1 MECCGNPS
9 DTLAGKEQFMVV
21 GNITKTDLNESSFQ
35 LDDTRH
41 QSILKTTAFQKKF
54 KLSSHNFSNMF
65 DNIFDDDSQME
76 MTQNSTSI
84 KPFHKRKRL
93 LPPSDNNDFSIS
105 SKCDTTG
112 QDSLELS
119 IASPRLRFSHRNKNN
134 SKADMLNY
142 SMSSV
147 ENGSA
152 NDDREVSVEQRNKNL
167 HSDFKKPIDIS
178 SLVVDINTNDNSS
191 VLDKTNLSTTQT
203 ITDNSNK
210 VSDSSLNNTTS
221 GTSDMELNSEKT
233 MFNNSLVSNINQ
245 ISMCSSIDIP
255 SLNHTYDIQDNC
267 NSTRINSLHV
277 SKSNK
282 TMNINS
288 QETLNNE
295 TYVLENTNNKSI
307 HNTEKSISDSSVTSK
322 KNVLS
327 DTYTVENNKNETY
340 SVPKSEDKSSN
351 NSTKMLHDM
360 SNIYDQPKLSER
372 KPNFIRKLQLGTEVM
387 DYNIES
393 TDVDNRNNTM
403 CDSVNETG
411 HQSRKFKPKK
421 NLRNA
426 YSAAFDN
433 IINKTQDD
441 NDQTMNESVKM
452 SESLSGQQQLS
463 DSILITSV
471 NKSMVNDVTN
481 SSFIKDSNV
490 LLDAAIEKEI
500 TIPESSILLNYNIK
514 GHSSLRKSS
523 SKFNFSRVKDKDLTS
538 TLNFSN
544 VSSNSPKRL
553 TSKFDFISKKN
564 STLVIEEAQDNDI
577 FTISVHSASDLMSN
591 TSNNE
596 TKLNTHNLTAV
607 QSNES
612 LMNGLSQTPAHR
624 FTNKHNIEPQ
634 SEVFNNLID
643 DSLPCDVSQDM
654 SKRMKFNRKEVL
666 DSNSF
671 MFDGIITDS
680 EETKSVLQNEPII
693 KQDSPVDETAMAES
707 NICDTSRNRSKSCM
721 ETEENSE
728 SQYQLSSPG
737 LSQTPK
743 NRFVNK
749 PSIGQQSGVFSNLI
763 DDSLDSNDLTQDM
776 SKHIKFNRRNVPDNS
791 FMFDGII
798 TNSQESNTTKSASL
812 IESNSIHE
820 KSDSYAC
827 ETDEHFSNES
837 TSGKEARD
845 CFENQC
851 PMSLANLSETM
862 NTSSKFP
869 EPKNTTINDGEVSQR
884 VRKKR
889 SLSKSFSEENKTI
902 TNDKSDNDVL
912 HLMNN
917 TSTFPFDGPKDVS
930 FGSDQSIRNDVTGI
944 SLDYE
949 YSVTSR
955 KQRSASKSFSK
966 IHHRSMSRVS
976 NRTILNKTEPDMLSL
991 NNTSMFSTD
1000 SSNTNSDTNV
1010 SVNDSASVTSRKT
1023 RSASRSF
1030 TKDNNIT
1037 MSGVSN
1043 KTINNKSEPDML
1055 SLNNT
1060 SMLSTNNSNINSDT
1074 NNVTNVSVNDGASV
1088 TGRKTR
1094 SASRSFTKDNNITM
1108 SGVSNKTINNK
1119 TEPDMLS
1126 LNNTSMLSTNNSNIN
1141 SDTNNVTNVSVN
1153 DGASVTGRKSR
1164 SASRSFTK
1172 DNNITMSGVSNKT
1185 INNKSEPDMLSLNNT
1200 SMLSTNNSNINS
1212 DTNNVTNVSVNDSAS
1227 VTSRKTISASRS
1239 FTKDN
1244 NITMSHVSNNTANHN
1259 KSEYDLLTLNNTS
1272 MLSMDSSKSLTNKR
1286 SIPADV
1292 DEDKDISPSI
1302 GKTRSSSKS
1311 FSEEIN
1317 ISPMSNKTITNDRS
1331 EYELLNSI
1339 VNEKSTGSNVTQ
1351 DLSLKN
1357 NQSLNLT
1364 TNNTIVSKRLSRKNR
1379 SVNSILNKNSLPT
1392 NTRDVASDDNLSA
1405 SKDFT
1410 RSTVEAQSKSFSQT
1424 VETLNPI
1431 NTSLGGADLGST
1443 SSPLSSKRF
1452 STKKNLRTP
1461 DSIFSN
1467 SSKRQSKSLTVQ
1479 SNSVRLTRSLSKKI
1493 KNQATISYLSN
1504 ISLNNVSGN
1513 IKSRKNLTQNSSF
1526 RKSTRRTN
1534 AENELGPF
1542 ITTSVSVSEKEMRT
1556 ARNTSLNGSVHSQ
1569 SDDSMLWATITDDDT
1584 SNISCASN
1592 VNGTPVNVNKTIA
1605 EHINNAIG
1613 LMSARK
1619 RSSVHPAV
1627 FELEDLLTRSFRRV
1641 SSNGSPSILTR
1652 ALGRNFS
1659 NDSLCSSMTLSDS
1672 IDQQTCVEDNVTM
1685 HFKSLYNKEPW
1696 ITKRL
1701 YNFLVSKLEPKYNI
1715 YSMKHAEK
1723 FVKYLASVLKEVR
1736 KENVDLQLYTNMLRY
1751 HMARYGMII
1760 DTADYIGFLCD
1771 YIPKLE
1777 FDKLLPGWD
1786 LATSEV
1792 KFDPYKTHVPLMED
1806 KDFLN
1811 EVFKHLN
1818 C

>member
-1055 SLNNT
+1055 SLNISSMLSTNNSNINSDTNNVTNVSVNDSASVTGRKTRSASRSFTKDNNITMSGVSNKTINNKSEPDMLSLNNT

-1126 LNNTSMLSTNNSNIN
+1126 
-1141 SDTNNVTNVSVN
+1141 
-1153 DGASVTGRKSR
+1153 
-1164 SASRSFTK
+1164 
-1172 DNNITMSGVSNKT
+1172 
-1185 INNKSEPDMLSLNNT
+1185 
-1200 SMLSTNNSNINS
+1200 
-1212 DTNNVTNVSVNDSAS
+1212 
-1227 VTSRKTISASRS
+1227 
-1239 FTKDN
+1239 
-1244 NITMSHVSNNTANHN
+1244 
-1259 KSEYDLLTLNNTS
+1259 LNNTS

>member
-991 NNTSMFSTD
+991 NNTSM
-1000 SSNTNSDTNV
+1000 
-1010 SVNDSASVTSRKT
+1010 
-1023 RSASRSF
+1023 
-1030 TKDNNIT
+1030 
-1037 MSGVSN
+1037 
-1043 KTINNKSEPDML
+1043 
-1055 SLNNT
+1055 
-1060 SMLSTNNSNINSDT
+1060 LSTNNSNINSDT

>member
-1055 SLNNT
+1055 SLNIS

-1074 NNVTNVSVNDGASV
+1074 NNVTNVSVNDSASV
-1088 TGRKTR
+1088 TGRKT
-1094 SASRSFTKDNNITM
+1094 
-1108 SGVSNKTINNK
+1108 
-1119 TEPDMLS
+1119 
-1126 LNNTSMLSTNNSNIN
+1126 
-1141 SDTNNVTNVSVN
+1141 
-1153 DGASVTGRKSR
+1153 R

>member
-1088 TGRKTR
+1088 TGRK
-1094 SASRSFTKDNNITM
+1094 
-1108 SGVSNKTINNK
+1108 
-1119 TEPDMLS
+1119 
-1126 LNNTSMLSTNNSNIN
+1126 
-1141 SDTNNVTNVSVN
+1141 
-1153 DGASVTGRKSR
+1153 SR

>member
-1074 NNVTNVSVNDGASV
+1074 NNVTNVSVND
-1088 TGRKTR
+1088 
-1094 SASRSFTKDNNITM
+1094 
-1108 SGVSNKTINNK
+1108 
-1119 TEPDMLS
+1119 
-1126 LNNTSMLSTNNSNIN
+1126 
-1141 SDTNNVTNVSVN
+1141 
-1153 DGASVTGRKSR
+1153 
-1164 SASRSFTK
+1164 
-1172 DNNITMSGVSNKT
+1172 
-1185 INNKSEPDMLSLNNT
+1185 
-1200 SMLSTNNSNINS
+1200 
-1212 DTNNVTNVSVNDSAS
+1212 SAS

>member
-991 NNTSMFSTD
+991 NNTSM
-1000 SSNTNSDTNV
+1000 
-1010 SVNDSASVTSRKT
+1010 
-1023 RSASRSF
+1023 
-1030 TKDNNIT
+1030 
-1037 MSGVSN
+1037 
-1043 KTINNKSEPDML
+1043 
-1055 SLNNT
+1055 
-1060 SMLSTNNSNINSDT
+1060 
-1074 NNVTNVSVNDGASV
+1074 
-1088 TGRKTR
+1088 
-1094 SASRSFTKDNNITM
+1094 
-1108 SGVSNKTINNK
+1108 
-1119 TEPDMLS
+1119 
-1126 LNNTSMLSTNNSNIN
+1126 LSTNNSNIN

>member
-1060 SMLSTNNSNINSDT
+1060 SMLS
-1074 NNVTNVSVNDGASV
+1074 
-1088 TGRKTR
+1088 
-1094 SASRSFTKDNNITM
+1094 
-1108 SGVSNKTINNK
+1108 
-1119 TEPDMLS
+1119 
-1126 LNNTSMLSTNNSNIN
+1126 
-1141 SDTNNVTNVSVN
+1141 
-1153 DGASVTGRKSR
+1153 
-1164 SASRSFTK
+1164 
-1172 DNNITMSGVSNKT
+1172 
-1185 INNKSEPDMLSLNNT
+1185 
-1200 SMLSTNNSNINS
+1200 
-1212 DTNNVTNVSVNDSAS
+1212 
-1227 VTSRKTISASRS
+1227 
-1239 FTKDN
+1239 
-1244 NITMSHVSNNTANHN
+1244 
-1259 KSEYDLLTLNNTS
+1259 
-1272 MLSMDSSKSLTNKR
+1272 MDSSKSLTNKR